1 MKRSALGSFILGF
14 ALFMAAPLLAH
25 HSFMAE
31 FDLNRPVTLKG
42 VVTKVEWVNPHAA
55 FYIEVTDGN
64 GEVRTWAIQSASPG
78 ALMRRGWMRNSLRP
92 GDRVTVEGFRA
103 KKDVFFV
110 ASLAVTLADGRR
122 FFADSDGVE
131 P

>member
-25 HSFMAE
+25 HSFMVE

-103 KKDVFFV
+103 KKDVFFA